1 LKIIFLSRTKNIE
14 QPKTK
19 QPKTLNN
26 QNIEQ
31 PKIKQMKSITLKNKS
46 KFPIVIEAWQTV
58 TYNLSELESKV
69 VKPGEKITIKSEDGE
84 WFLQTY
90 LQTDEWRAAKYIP
103 GQTIGKIR
111 EEPIIKEQN
120 GKPETYA
127 WLYMYEN
134 DFKLKYNSKTR
145 VATFIHR

>member
-1 LKIIFLSRTKNIE
+1 
-14 QPKTK
+14 
-19 QPKTLNN
+19 
-26 QNIEQ
+26 
-31 PKIKQMKSITLKNKS
+31 MKSITLKNKS

-69 VKPGEKITIKSEDGE
+69 VKPGEKTTIKSEDGE
-84 WFLQTY
+84 WFIQTY

-111 EEPIIKEQN
+111 EEPTTKEQT
-120 GKPETYA
+120 GKLETGKLETYA

-145 VATFIHR
+145 VATFVHR

>member
-1 LKIIFLSRTKNIE
+1 
-14 QPKTK
+14 
-19 QPKTLNN
+19 
-26 QNIEQ
+26 
-31 PKIKQMKSITLKNKS
+31 MKSITLKNKS

-69 VKPGEKITIKSEDGE
+69 VKPGEKTTIKSEDGE
-84 WFLQTY
+84 WFIQTY

-120 GKPETYA
+120 GKPGSSSSSEGD
-127 WLYMYEN
+127 N
-134 DFKLKYNSKTR
+134 DGKGRKNE
-145 VATFIHR
+145 IEMP

>member
-1 LKIIFLSRTKNIE
+1 LKIIFLSRTQNI
-14 QPKTK
+14 K

-26 QNIEQ
+26 QKYKQ

-58 TYNLSELESKV
+58 TYNLSELETKV

-84 WFLQTY
+84 WFIQTY
-90 LQTDEWRAAKYIP
+90 LHADEWRAAKYIP

-111 EEPIIKEQN
+111 EEPITKEKT
-120 GKPETYA
+120 GKLETYA